1 MIRAGQFRIEVRV
14 RVRVQGESWDIIR
27 IIVTNSWYANDG
39 KWLGRIE
46 HHGREIPLRETN
58 EMLQIVAELPSVHGL
73 DAHLRMPFASGA
85 TVENFLGYSPG
96 SLVLSIPALN
106 DLMLA
111 RQYLLFE
118 DFCSS
123 TLVNPSNLENLS
135 GIYVGVC
142 TTAHHGDAADHAF
155 VHLGQEDERVSVE
168 TRPRLTDSARQ

>member
-1 MIRAGQFRIEVRV
+1 MTASGLAKSSI
-14 RVRVQGESWDIIR
+14 
-27 IIVTNSWYANDG
+27 N
-39 KWLGRIE
+39 
-46 HHGREIPLRETN
+46 GREIPLRETN
-58 EMLQIVAELPSVHGL
+58 EILQIVPELPSVHGL
-73 DAHLRMPFASGA
+73 DAHLRTPFTSGA
-85 TVENFLGYSPG
+85 TVEKFPRYSPG
-96 SLVLSIPALN
+96 SLVFSIPALN

-123 TLVNPSNLENLS
+123 TLVNPCNLENLS